1 MLRWGIQR
9 DQHHQDPNPVQGNR
23 SINSWWTTSL
33 LKTILFQVHPSRTE
47 RRDCLWTSDY
57 QSEGVMEEEEV
68 AAPSVEESSKPRRS
82 AKRCAF
88 VLLR

>member
-1 MLRWGIQR
+1 
-9 DQHHQDPNPVQGNR
+9 
-23 SINSWWTTSL
+23 
-33 LKTILFQVHPSRTE
+33 
-47 RRDCLWTSDY
+47 
-57 QSEGVMEEEEV
+57 MEEEEV